1 MHRLRALGAAIV
13 LAGLVIGF
21 PLALAVT
28 VGDPLRSWAAI
39 KAGDMSNTSVIAIMA
54 AVAYL
59 AWAQFAYAVVVE
71 LVSALRRS
79 PVPRRIPF
87 VLAGQQNAA
96 RALVGAAVLVAT
108 MATVTGNP
116 LNALAAPAPARTP
129 ATPSASA
136 PARPAHP
143 PHPGVTRSRQ
153 HGNAAAAAQHQQAPG
168 ATGAGQPSEYTVP
181 DSGGDSTFWALAVK
195 HYGHGDQW
203 SKIWAINEGR
213 RQADG
218 TVMTTPRL
226 LRPGWTVLI
235 PADATPPKSAQPTK
249 GRHAAEQTVTV
260 TPGDTLSHIGDEHG
274 VTDWHAMWDANRDR
288 FEPHGR
294 TLDSPDLIIPGWKVT
309 VPGHDAAAPHV
320 TTPPAVHHDQPAAPT
335 HDTNHRSGPGTAA
348 RPTVRVPNRPHH
360 DTGSGATVPS
370 ASTPSTQSAP
380 ARPMPPQTTRRAS
393 TPAQPAPAHSVSAR
407 SAERSH
413 AAAASHTSV
422 DSVIEEVL
430 GAGVGLLAAGG
441 LGLLLMHR
449 RRQFRRRTPG
459 RVVAAG
465 PPELAPVEQ
474 ALQAFGEPGMA
485 QVAFLDAALRT
496 LSLGAGELPD
506 VLAARMT
513 VTDLSLVFADTPDS
527 APPAPWRADNGSGR
541 WVVDRSAA
549 LPERAVGGEHR
560 PLAPYPCLV
569 SVGVDDDGA
578 QWLLDLERV
587 QSLTLTGDRPRG
599 LDLARYIAAELAANR
614 WSDHL
619 LVTLAGFGEELVEAN
634 TARIAFSTDVQATA
648 AQLVRDVDANIAAA
662 TAAGV
667 DVLDGRRGGTAGD
680 VWMPHVLLAVATTEA
695 DIAALDHLASRCTAH
710 PGRTAVAVVTQLGQD
725 GAGSE
730 RVAHLD
736 DRGNLHL
743 PFLDITVRAQ
753 QLPQWLAADMATA
766 IAVARDGD
774 VDMPAPSAAV
784 GGEGSEF
791 LDACGAIQAA
801 HTVPRIVRVVHGQDA
816 QPVSPASTL
825 LPASAQVYLTATA
838 TTADDVAALSPI
850 VPTDV
855 QAAVMGGDPGLDA
868 DLAAWHDRA
877 SRVARLALFGDV
889 TVTAFGRP
897 PAKTVAFY
905 SEVVAYLALHPGG
918 VSPERFAA
926 DLWPHKAYT
935 AADGHPRQ
943 AASTARNWLGDHPVS
958 GQSYLARAVGGV
970 DRYSLDGVLVDVE
983 LFRRLRA
990 RAQARGAAGM
1000 TDLIAALALV
1010 TGQPLHN
1017 LRKGGWTWLP
1027 AGEQD
1032 LFLAMVVDV
1041 AHIVATDALA
1051 KGDVATAETAA
1062 RTALRAGD
1070 TGDIAMLDMVAVCD
1084 ATGRDAEAAAFVQR
1098 VLDNHEAEVE
1108 EDLPPR
1114 TYEVLRRREW
1124 LPVAS

>member
-21 PLALAVT
+21 PLALALT

-59 AWAQFAYAVVVE
+59 AWAQFTYAVVVE

-96 RALVGAAVLVAT
+96 RALVGAAVLVGT

-129 ATPSASA
+129 APPSASA
-136 PARPAHP
+136 PARPAQ
-143 PHPGVTRSRQ
+143 PGVTRPRQ
-153 HGNAAAAAQHQQAPG
+153 HGNAAAAQHQQAPG
-168 ATGAGQPSEYTVP
+168 ETRAGQPTEYTVP
-181 DSGGDSTFWALAVK
+181 NSGGESTFWALAVK

-203 SKIWAINEGR
+203 SRIWEINQGR

-218 TVMTTPRL
+218 TVMTTPGL

-235 PADATPPKSAQPTK
+235 PAGATPPTAAVTAKP
-249 GRHAAEQTVTV
+249 RHRAAQTVTV
-260 TPGDTLSHIGDEHG
+260 APGDTLSEIADEHG
-274 VTDWHAMWDANRDR
+274 VTDWHTMWDTNRGR
-288 FEPHGR
+288 SEPDGR
-294 TLDSPDLIIPGWKVT
+294 TLDNANLILPGWQVT
-309 VPGHDAAAPHV
+309 VPAKGTVIQSHAQ
-320 TTPPAVHHDQPAAPT
+320 TPPVVHHQDPVAPT
-335 HDTNHRSGPGTAA
+335 RHTDHRTQPPAQRSTLPTRPQHQSGPA
-348 RPTVRVPNRPHH
+348 
-360 DTGSGATVPS
+360 ATVP
-370 ASTPSTQSAP
+370 ASLTPTTHSAP
-380 ARPMPPQTTRRAS
+380 VRS
-393 TPAQPAPAHSVSAR
+393 VPAQPTSGQATPGQSKPESSAVNSHEAATSQHSP
-407 SAERSH
+407 
-413 AAAASHTSV
+413 

-430 GAGVGLLAAGG
+430 GAGIGLLAAGG

-449 RRQFRRRTPG
+449 RRQFRRRAPG

-527 APPAPWRADNGSGR
+527 APPAPWRADNASGR

-549 LPERAVGGEHR
+549 LPKRAAAGEHR

-569 SVGVDDDGA
+569 SIGVDDDGA
-578 QWLLDLERV
+578 EWLLDLERI
-587 QSLTLTGDRPRG
+587 QTLTLTGDRSWG
-599 LDLARYIAAELAANR
+599 LDLARYMAAELAANR

-619 LVTLAGFGEELVEAN
+619 LVTLAGFGEELVGAN
-634 TARIAFSTDVQATA
+634 TARIAFSTDVTATA
-648 AQLVRDVDANIAAA
+648 AQLIRDLDANIAAA

-667 DVLDGRRGGTAGD
+667 DVLDGRRRGTAGD

-710 PGRTAVAVVTQLGQD
+710 PGRTAVAVVTQSGQD
-725 GAGSE
+725 GAGSDW
-730 RVAHLD
+730 VAHLD
-736 DRGNLHL
+736 DRGHLHL
-743 PFLDITVRAQ
+743 PFLGITVRAQ

-774 VDMPAPSAAV
+774 VDMSAPPAPV

-791 LDACGAIQAA
+791 LDACGAVQAA

-816 QPVSPASTL
+816 ERVSPASTL

-838 TTADDVAALSPI
+838 TTAEDVAALSPI

-868 DLAAWHDRA
+868 DLAAWHDPA
-877 SRVARLALFGDV
+877 SRVARLALFGAV

-897 PAKTVAFY
+897 PGKTVAFY

-943 AASTARNWLGDHPVS
+943 AASTARIWLGEHPVT

-970 DRYSLDGVLVDVE
+970 DRYSLEGVLVDVE

-1010 TGQPLHN
+1010 TGKPLHT
-1017 LRKGGWTWLP
+1017 LREGGWTWLP

-1051 KGDVATAETAA
+1051 KGDVATAEAAA